1 MTDAAKGS
9 GVVFTPWEELTEEE
23 RAGLD
28 DLLLMRAY
36 GKVRVASATG
46 EGVEYVGATPSAEDE
61 KVPVEGM
68 ATTRT
73 EADVLDV
80 NGPTGL
86 EAAGALG
93 EIASKGE
100 PLPAVTDEFEQATT
114 MTIRNDAHVGLDP
127 DQTLRKILFAS
138 EENRSLGDGEKSL
151 LARLSEM
158 MRIDS
163 CVAKLASLPLGH
175 GEPFFTLRGQDIFT
189 ASLVQKWIELAR
201 LADVPA
207 DKLHSAQALQMA
219 IAAWPQKKI
228 PGREI
233 GFIPSPAALAAITES
248 VHPQDVAEAVGAE
261 AGPAAAGPVVDGVPA
276 GVLEWAQRAVRR
288 GSLEEK
294 LAARFIL
301 GQQLAEQG

>member
-9 GVVFTPWEELTEEE
+9 GVYLGWDALTEVD
-23 RAGLD
+23 RAALD
-28 DLLLMRAY
+28 DLLLMRVY
-36 GKVRVASATG
+36 GKVRVASASG
-46 EGVEYVGATPSAEDE
+46 DGVEYVEAGTMPSDDE
-61 KVPVEGM
+61 KTPVDGV
-68 ATTRT
+68 ATQRT
-73 EADVLDV
+73 EADALQAGEV
-80 NGPTGL
+80 TGIRADGTV
-86 EAAGALG
+86 EAKPIEA
-93 EIASKGE
+93 
-100 PLPAVTDEFEQATT
+100 PLPAVTDEFDRAGT
-114 MTIRNDAHVGLDP
+114 MRIENDAHVHLDP
-127 DQTLRKILFAS
+127 DQTLREILFAAEGSLS
-138 EENRSLGDGEKSL
+138 EGEKSL

-189 ASLVQKWIELAR
+189 ASLVQKWIDLAT
-201 LADVPA
+201 LAEVPA

-219 IAAWPQKKI
+219 IASWPQKKI

-248 VHPQDVAEAVGAE
+248 VHPAEVAEAVGAE
-261 AGPAAAGPVVDGVPA
+261 PVAAGPVVDGVPA
-276 GVLEWAQRAVRR
+276 DVLAWAQRAVRR
-288 GSLEEK
+288 GSVDEK